1 MKYFTQILISQE
13 IFLKIF
19 DGLRN
24 IFLCSP
30 SSILIFK
37 LMGSEHKNVQTGH
50 QVDKIKTCHIKNH
63 IHAEGIRQMVVK
75 SKKDFFF
82 YAF

>member
-1 MKYFTQILISQE
+1 
-13 IFLKIF
+13 
-19 DGLRN
+19 
-24 IFLCSP
+24 
-30 SSILIFK
+30 
-37 LMGSEHKNVQTGH
+37 MGSEHKNVQTGH

-82 YAF
+82 MHFDTAARVFVLSIGA